1 MKIKTKKRICVTLAW
16 LAFLLMLA
24 VVDGMDHFVIASG
37 RGGVLIGGLTA
48 VWAFGLWKAGWIR
61 CWR

>member
-1 MKIKTKKRICVTLAW
+1 MRCKTKRRIVETLAW

-24 VVDGMDHFVIASG
+24 VVDGMDRFVIPAG
-37 RGGVLIGGLTA
+37 RGGVLIGGLVA

-61 CWR
+61 IG